1 MKKYI
6 SYFEII
12 LLLALMSACKT
23 IPTYT
28 SKYVASED
36 NIKEIQSNI
45 PFSHY
50 DKDSKIR
57 YDIFSNDSLIFLRF
71 DVSDEN
77 TIRKIFSYGVE
88 VYFNKENKRKK
99 NEGFIYPTARSFQN
113 SSVIQP
119 TTAKPPQPKQNSLN
133 DLQKRIRPDIILIH
147 NNIEERFNLF
157 SIESKLKIN
166 MDFNS
171 EGNLSWQA
179 IIPMSEFNIDSL
191 PTELT
196 VGILTGDNPE
206 PEDNSKRENVN
217 MQNNNNNYN
226 NNRNIGNNGV
236 IGNSN
241 SMYQPSGNRQNGTQ
255 PMNGNN
261 YNSINEPVSIWFK
274 LSLLQN

>member
-6 SYFEII
+6 IYFEVI
-12 LLLALMSACKT
+12 LLLALMSACKST
-23 IPTYT
+23 PTCT

-36 NIKEIQSNI
+36 KIKEIQTNI

-77 TIRKIFSYGVE
+77 TIHKILNLGVE
-88 VYFNKENKRKK
+88 IYFNKENKHKK
-99 NEGFIYPTARSFQN
+99 SEGFIYPTPRSAQN
-113 SSVIQP
+113 LSGIQP
-119 TTAKPPQPKQNSLN
+119 QKGKPTQPKQNSSN
-133 DLQKRIRPDIILIH
+133 DLQKRTRPDIILIH

-179 IIPMSEFNIDSL
+179 IIPMSEFKIDSL

-196 VGILTGDNPE
+196 VGILTGNNPE

-226 NNRNIGNNGV
+226 NNN
-236 IGNSN
+236 NSN
-241 SMYQPSGNRQNGTQ
+241 SNSNTMYRQPYGNRPGGTQ
-255 PMNGNN
+255 PMNANN
-261 YNSINEPVSIWFK
+261 YNKINEPVNIWFK
-274 LSLLQN
+274 LSLLPN